1 MMRSFIMLTMISI
14 SILHS
19 MAQDGDRKGET
30 NIVQD
35 DKRIASPSDEDQ
47 HTARS
52 LTDKASAQGSSGSGM
67 KKNLR
72 SDKYFPR
79 NEEEKERWQERLLR
93 WREEHHLNNPPKQM
107 KSTDRKMFRAF
118 KPYGHHVKNRFRKR
132 LSTTQ
137 SKRKQVLY

>member
-1 MMRSFIMLTMISI
+1 M
-14 SILHS
+14 
-19 MAQDGDRKGET
+19 
-30 NIVQD
+30 
-35 DKRIASPSDEDQ
+35 
-47 HTARS
+47 
-52 LTDKASAQGSSGSGM
+52 TDKASAQGSSGSGM

-118 KPYGHHVKNRFRKR
+118 KPYGHHVKNMFRKR

-137 SKRKQVLY
+137 SKQKQVRITCTCINLCQMFTNQLCIAIFELFKQYRGHSIICVGSDSLIGILNTV